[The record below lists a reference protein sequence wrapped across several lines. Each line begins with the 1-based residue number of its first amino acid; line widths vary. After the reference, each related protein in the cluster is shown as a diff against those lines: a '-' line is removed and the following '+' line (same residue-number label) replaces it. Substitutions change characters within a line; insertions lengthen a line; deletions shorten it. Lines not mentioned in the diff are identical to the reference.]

1 MVKCLNVFTHCER
14 GIRRQ
19 ARMCCSAVY
28 LRFSWHE
35 MRWFRR
41 VRGPN
46 PSVVCGSTAL
56 FVQSGPAASRWTF
69 VLGLLMA
76 ACCATAAASDSE
88 DNAYS
93 FGIPPQPP
101 MVWNTVSDVSSSAET
116 VQQENEVVTTN
127 SEAGADVVDAMLVV
141 ETTEE
146 STDKSADVGTTGLEQ
161 DDVHKGRWQIVFNNT
176 AAGLEYKHK
185 HPVLFASMLVED
197 KNMCKC
203 ENAVPEEDCVAY
215 KFFLRVEEFCNA
227 LDLDPKH
234 DITVTTG
241 TGPSLRTVFT
251 MLVQPWDHEDDGG
264 AGALPRLYKNDS
276 AFPDKLSWYSHCNT
290 LIGPFYVHTNGP
302 FVFDVSG
309 TSLSSTKDCVH
320 DARNAGDASD
330 HSDDGDDEES
340 DGGNVLAPD
349 EMFFDDV
356 KETLADL
363 ISSDDSDDSDDEES
377 EGHNGGGNV
386 LVADEK
392 SDSDDVLPADD
403 PSTDEIEEEP
413 DVFEDQLHTDAY
425 NYLLFGIT
433 PRQLR
438 GRAKYAKRKAFNQ
451 NTRRRYKL
459 RTSEDT
465 GEEQLYHVRG
475 DDMCKARQ
483 ESLNITSI
491 VRNKFYKFRR
501 VPRQREGLEIV
512 RRDHEEH
519 HDGHNVAEPRIGH
532 DYLITDLRKKY
543 QAISGNNCAVCAAHE
558 PIKKKPV
565 EPILTTRRGELVM
578 FDLTEYYVPDS
589 EGYVWILT
597 VVDHFTKYLWAH
609 AFKSKEA
616 KPIAQYLY
624 GIFTSNIT
632 MPERWH
638 ADNGGEFK
646 NYHMEAVREMLSMN
660 TNDKR
665 MLLEYSHS
673 MPRNPKCQGL
683 VERANKTIKHSLHKI
698 MIRDGW
704 SPSEDMVWD
713 WRPYLVKFTFNWNR
727 KTIKLYGG
735 CYNPCILMTGQP
747 PEAPDHDR
755 IEPHEL
761 LLVHEHCA
769 AQMVRQAKKM
779 ETKVPTVTF
788 KKGDVVLVYKISQ
801 RSHLDKKGKGGMSFP
816 ARAVVVQPSKTNPSS
831 HYKIRWLSE
840 GLYAHEKYGDVSKK
854 MWGAWRLKL
863 EQTKLT
869 DGDTPEEDQA
879 IIDEVLAEVADVLEE
894 DSDDFWTGA
903 ASDEDLKLDA
913 GEEIAQR
920 ADRYVY
926 AQLLTLYIRT
936 FLRV

>member
-1 MVKCLNVFTHCER
+1 M
-14 GIRRQ
+14 
-19 ARMCCSAVY
+19 
-28 LRFSWHE
+28 FS
-35 MRWFRR
+35 
-41 VRGPN
+41 
-46 PSVVCGSTAL
+46 
-56 FVQSGPAASRWTF
+56 
-69 VLGLLMA
+69 
-76 ACCATAAASDSE
+76 
-88 DNAYS
+88 
-93 FGIPPQPP
+93 
-101 MVWNTVSDVSSSAET
+101 
-116 VQQENEVVTTN
+116 
-127 SEAGADVVDAMLVV
+127 
-141 ETTEE
+141 
-146 STDKSADVGTTGLEQ
+146 
-161 DDVHKGRWQIVFNNT
+161 
-176 AAGLEYKHK
+176 
-185 HPVLFASMLVED
+185 SMLVEENN
-197 KNMCKC
+197 KCKC

-215 KFFLRVEEFCNA
+215 KFLLRVEEFCNA

-251 MLVQPWDHEDDGG
+251 MFVQPWDPEDDGG
-264 AGALPRLYKNDS
+264 VSGAKPRHYQPDS
-276 AFPDKLSWYSHCNT
+276 AFPDTLSWYSHCQT

-302 FVFDVSG
+302 FVFEVSG
-309 TSLSSTKDCVH
+309 TSLSKAEDCVH

-330 HSDDGDDEES
+330 HGDDGDDEES
-340 DGGNVLAPD
+340 DGGIGLAPD
-349 EMFFDDV
+349 EMSDDDV
-356 KETLADL
+356 AQTLADL
-363 ISSDDSDDSDDEES
+363 IDSSSDEDSDDSDDEES
-377 EGHNGGGNV
+377 DEDSGGGNV
-386 LVADEK
+386 LAADEK
-392 SDSDDVLPADD
+392 SDSDDVPPAEK
-403 PSTDEIEEEP
+403 PSTDENEEDEP

-433 PRQLR
+433 PRHLR
-438 GRAKYAKRKAFNQ
+438 GKAKYAKRKAFNQ

-465 GEEQLYHVRG
+465 GEEDLYHVRG

-501 VPRQREGLEIV
+501 VPRQREGLQIV
-512 RRDHEEH
+512 RRDHQEH

-532 DYLITDLRKKY
+532 DYLIADLRKKY
-543 QAISGNNCAVCAAHE
+543 QAISGNNCPVCAAHE

-597 VVDHFTKYLWAH
+597 VVDHFTKYLWSH
-609 AFKSKEA
+609 AFKSKSA

-665 MLLEYSHS
+665 MLLRYSHS

-698 MIRDGW
+698 MVYDGW
-704 SPSEDMVWD
+704 NPSEDMVWD

-755 IEPHEL
+755 LEPHEL

-779 ETKVPTVTF
+779 ETKVPNMTF

-816 ARAVVVQPSKTNPSS
+816 ARAVVVQPSKTNASS

-840 GLYAHEKYGDVSKK
+840 GLYANEKYGDVSKK

-869 DGDTPEEDQA
+869 DGDTPEEDQV

-894 DSDDFWTGA
+894 DSDDLWAGA
-903 ASDEDLKLDA
+903 ASDEGLQMDA

-920 ADRYVY
+920 ADWYVRTQHY
-926 AQLLTLYIRT
+926 VSCILCDDVDLYILT
-936 FLRV
+936 CFVSLYIHHTSCALPRVGHLCTQ